1 MRAICIDSKDHRTD
15 GTRCPGIIRRV
26 VPRTVPRLQPSCPA
40 ILLLRV
46 TSVTAR
52 PGRDGRRDVT
62 VTAEGQSVGVKLYSS
77 IGSGQHAGP
86 DARGCGCRNTA
97 NLEQHLLPMTSA
109 VWSPARS
116 SRLAR
121 ARVVPPLRITVSG
134 YPRYS
139 NAVRAVPSSEQRKI
153 ESVAR
158 LIVSSLSRGGPPVHL
173 IRLHGHADADTPR
186 RPSFE
191 KRIGLARAQQ
201 IRNALSSAI
210 DRIAASLPGPAPLPL
225 YSSRIDWRISSAGA
239 SRPAAPNARLEAERA
254 RNRRVEILVYR
265 HPASRSNFTRRNT
278 FFEQAP
284 DADMIDRIIQEF
296 LDRIGDASIDRKN
309 CFAAG
314 SQVIQI
320 LKPGAPKNLR
330 CDTRFAAQF
339 AISKKY
345 MAPFSQQ
352 VRCCRW
358 NADCSIG
365 ANQKGCGQCSGLVG
379 PYLILGYDARSLM
392 RAVGRAKCVL
402 DQGCVVR
409 AGVLSGL
416 CDDKPDLGC
425 AEITPPKDV
434 WRTCPEH
441 WLLIIGYVGDTFVFW
456 DSARTSGITRGGQ
469 QFGLLHYNRA
479 ENRLTTG
486 QDLSKMEVNL
496 DGKHTSNP
504 DQKRYQVLILRSG
517 GIYRPA
523 TRSC

>member
-1 MRAICIDSKDHRTD
+1 MLAAAPNATRCVLTAALMSRHPVTVRNLSD
-15 GTRCPGIIRRV
+15 GTAPVRWSGDA
-26 VPRTVPRLQPSCPA
+26 S
-40 ILLLRV
+40 
-46 TSVTAR
+46 
-52 PGRDGRRDVT
+52 
-62 VTAEGQSVGVKLYSS
+62 VTAEGQSGGVKTSPNVRF
-77 IGSGQHAGP
+77 GQHAAP
-86 DARGCGCRNTA
+86 DVPGCGCRNTA
-97 NLEQHLLPMTSA
+97 NLEQQLLPMTSA
-109 VWSPARS
+109 VWSPERS

-121 ARVVPPLRITVSG
+121 ARVVPHPRITVSG
-134 YPRYS
+134 YPPYS
-139 NAVRAVPSSEQRKI
+139 NSVRALPSSEQRKI

-158 LIVSSLSRGGPPVHL
+158 LIVSSLSRGGPPVHR

-201 IRNALSSAI
+201 MRSALSSAI
-210 DRIAASLPGPAPLPL
+210 DRIAASLPGRAPPLPL
-225 YSSRIDWRISSAGA
+225 FSSRIDWRVSSTGA
-239 SRPAAPNARLEAERA
+239 SRLAVPNARTEAERA
-254 RNRRVEILVYR
+254 RNRRVDILVYR
-265 HPASRSNFTRRNT
+265 RPASRSNFTRWDA
-278 FFEQAP
+278 FFGQAP
-284 DADMIDRIIQEF
+284 DTDMIDRIIQEF

-320 LKPGAPKNLR
+320 LEPGAPKNLR
-330 CDTRFAAQF
+330 CDTRFVAQF
-339 AISKKY
+339 ATSKKY

-352 VRCCRW
+352 VRCCNW
-358 NADCSIG
+358 NADCSIS
-365 ANQKGCGQCSGLVG
+365 ANQKGCGHCSGLVG

-392 RAVGRAKCVL
+392 RAVDRAKCVL

-416 CDDKPDLGC
+416 CDDKPDRGC
-425 AEITPPKDV
+425 AKITPPKDV

-456 DSARTSGITRGGQ
+456 DSARTSALTRGGH

-486 QDLSKMEVNL
+486 EDLSKMDVNP

-504 DQKRYQVLILRSG
+504 DQKRYQALILRSG
-517 GIYRPA
+517 GMYRPA